1 MERER
6 IVVGVDGSAG
16 SRLAV
21 RWALGE
27 AWHRRADVELIS
39 CWHIP
44 YVADGYARA
53 FVTPEDMS
61 GEARAD
67 IDRVMTA
74 FDRDIE
80 LLREQGQHIDT
91 RILEGPAGPTL
102 ETESKGADLLVVGR
116 RGRSPIGRL
125 LLGSVSRH
133 VAAHATCPVVV
144 VPES

>member
-1 MERER
+1 MEHER

-27 AWHRRADVELIS
+27 AWHRRGDVELIS

-53 FVTPEDMS
+53 FVTPEDMGS
-61 GEARAD
+61 GAKAD
-67 IDRVMTA
+67 LDHVMGA
-74 FDRDIE
+74 FQRDVE
-80 LLREQGQHIDT
+80 LLRENGQHVDT
-91 RILEGPAGPTL
+91 RVLEGAPGPTL

-116 RGRSPIGRL
+116 RGRSPFSRL

-133 VAAHATCPVVV
+133 VAAHASCPVVV
-144 VPES
+144 VPET